1 MPLSSAAADPNT
13 VLVWGVASTNN
24 RILVPWHICAATVI
38 AVLIYYTPDMQVLV
52 QVRMKP
58 EDFYAV
64 ASPTRDPFQE
74 KCAPSTVLST
84 SPLFDVPI
92 WPRVLDSHFGP
103 Y

>member
-1 MPLSSAAADPNT
+1 M
-13 VLVWGVASTNN
+13 
-24 RILVPWHICAATVI
+24 I

-92 WPRVLDSHFGP
+92 
-103 Y
+103 